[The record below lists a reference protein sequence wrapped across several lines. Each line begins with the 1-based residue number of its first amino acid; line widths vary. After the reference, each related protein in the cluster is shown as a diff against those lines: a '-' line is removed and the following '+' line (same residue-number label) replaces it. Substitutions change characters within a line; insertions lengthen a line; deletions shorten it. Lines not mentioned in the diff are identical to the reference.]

1 MKIGLTG
8 GISSGKST
16 VSNYLKE
23 FGATVI
29 DADQIAHKLMEAEKE
44 LWQRIVEEFGE
55 EILLDNK
62 EINRQKLG
70 KIIFNDHQAK
80 ELLDEISHP
89 IIITKIKEEMDR
101 LANITDI
108 IIVDVPLLIEADMLD
123 LFDQICLVYVDREVQ
138 IKRLMK
144 RDEIDKESAVA
155 KIQSQIPLKEKR
167 RYADIIIN
175 NNGSKD
181 KLKIKVKKLWED
193 LKED

>member
-29 DADQIAHKLMEAEKE
+29 DADQVAHKLMEAEKE

-101 LANITDI
+101 LANISDI

-144 RDEIDKESAVA
+144 RDEIDKESAIA

-167 RYADIIIN
+167 RYANIIIN

-181 KLKIKVKKLWED
+181 ELKIKVKKLWED